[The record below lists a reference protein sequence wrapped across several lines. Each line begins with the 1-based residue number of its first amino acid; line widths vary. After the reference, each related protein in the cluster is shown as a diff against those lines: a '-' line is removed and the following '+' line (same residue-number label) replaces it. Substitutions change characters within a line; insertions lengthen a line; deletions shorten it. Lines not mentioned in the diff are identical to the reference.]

1 MSTTRI
7 LLAAIAASMALAPG
21 PYAGADAQRL
31 RDQDA
36 AFKEAQRG
44 KIMPLPRIERAA
56 REHPFV
62 RGAEYLGPEFNGAT
76 ATYRLKFM
84 RGGRVVWIDVDARN
98 GRVLQTSGD

>member
-56 REHPFV
+56 RE
-62 RGAEYLGPEFNGAT
+62 RLRAGAT
-76 ATYRLKFM
+76 DRVPDTYQST
-84 RGGRVVWIDVDARN
+84 VDRYYRALAQEPR
-98 GRVLQTSGD
+98 

>member
-44 KIMPLPRIERAA
+44 KIMPLPRIEQRA
-56 REHPFV
+56 REHPAAK
-62 RGAEYLGPEFNGAT
+62 GATYLGPELDAAAT
-76 ATYRLKFM
+76 TYRLKFM
-84 RGGRVVWIDVDARN
+84 RAGRVFWIDLDARN
-98 GRVLQTSGD
+98 GRVLQTSDD